1 MKRYVLTAIFAFS
14 LAIIASAQ
22 VRVTG
27 RVMAL
32 FPSSGGAGGG
42 PKPVSDVIV
51 KLVSG
56 TKTLAFT
63 SSNAKGE
70 YSIILATDEHGR
82 TRKDESEKVRESLM
96 LTFTH
101 ISYEKESLP
110 LPPPKGGGKPIVLDM
125 VLTPKA
131 VSLKEVTVKP
141 DPLRQRGDTLTHNL
155 ASFLG
160 KGDVTLEDGL
170 KRLPGVD
177 VAQSG
182 AISYMGKPISQ
193 FNIEGMDLLGG
204 KYNLATRNIPA
215 DYVTNVEIVR
225 NHHSRRVEKD
235 VPSNEVS
242 MNIKLS
248 KKAKFKP
255 FGQEEIGV
263 GRQAHPSPPQGRDV
277 ELPNSASISNQ
288 TSPPSEG
295 LGEAFV
301 SLLGATGM
309 MFTEKF
315 QTICSLKGGNY
326 KGFARAD
333 MIDHFG
339 GSDVTTPATS
349 LFGGF
354 DGGAPPQGEYL
365 YQRNGMATL
374 NGIHKLDSATTV
386 KVNADYSYHRATH
399 DISQSSTYLA
409 GDGSYVTVSEQ
420 TSPLTKVHLPKL
432 TMNYLKN
439 ADRVYLSETFVL
451 KGKFEQN
458 EGDVLAN
465 GQQIEQRR
473 KTSSFEVGNDLFW
486 MGRTEKGTRRH
497 VNASVSFKRTPT
509 LRLTF
514 SPLPTSPLGEESIDA
529 GLSTF
534 PPGGDERGAVQTAQ
548 SSTLTMNVGSSFQI
562 PIGKTFRL
570 SLPVRVNAMYDD
582 VETERIAPSPTS
594 PLGEESIDTGHST
607 FPPRGDER
615 GAISGW
621 SLTPSVNPGFEIHS
635 RNRRFYLSAGLGAA
649 LKGLYYNRRNSESH
663 PSSLE
668 DGRVVT
674 EEGKA
679 NKMNYTKPV
688 LNPSMGIN
696 YTFSAN
702 SKLSFSTGYTTS
714 IGDMMTLL
722 TEPMQVDYRTVRTS
736 SGIIGESN
744 TWHTS
749 GDWKWQLPMQY
760 FTLSLAATHSEGR
773 RNTLYS
779 QSVSGIDIS
788 SSALQR
794 DTRSRSTNFSVSSTK
809 NFPSL
814 FAKLGADATYG
825 FGDSEQAI
833 SSPTGGGQEG
843 ANIIKIRSN
852 NYNLHGNA
860 AVTPVPWLELRYD
873 IRYGWSRSSLTP
885 DPSPKG
891 EGSDY
896 SQDENEAA
904 SLSTPLSTRRGAGGE
919 ALTSLSHSGAIHIFP
934 IAALDLSLDYDHVR
948 RQLPP
953 SRGDER
959 GAYKRMSLFNASAQ
973 YKWKQCVLRLELTN
987 LLNQRHYAYTVF
999 DGINTYTYDYA
1010 LCGRT
1015 AMLRVTFKL

>member
-32 FPSSGGAGGG
+32 SPSSGGAGGG

-56 TKTLAFT
+56 SKTLAFT

-70 YSIILATDEHGR
+70 YSLELKSAPSGEVT
-82 TRKDESEKVRESLM
+82 LQ
-96 LTFTH
+96 FTH

-110 LPPPKGGGKPIVLDM
+110 LPPSNGGGKPIVQDM
-125 VLTPKA
+125 VLTPKNI
-131 VSLKEVTVKP
+131 SLKEVTVKP
-141 DPLRQRGDTLTHNL
+141 DPLRQKGDTLTHNL

-193 FNIEGMDLLGG
+193 FNIEGLDLLGG

-215 DYVTNVEIVR
+215 DYVTQVEIVR
-225 NHHSRRVEKD
+225 NHHSRRVERD

-248 KKAKFKP
+248 KKAKLKP
-255 FGQEEIGV
+255 FGQEEAGA
-263 GRQAHPSPPQGRDV
+263 GYMEDGNDRLQA
-277 ELPNSASISNQ
+277 
-288 TSPPSEG
+288 
-295 LGEAFV
+295 
-301 SLLGATGM
+301 LLGVTGM

-399 DISQSSTYLA
+399 DISQSSTYLS

-458 EGDVLAN
+458 EGDVNAN
-465 GQQIEQRR
+465 GSLVEQRR

-486 MGRTEKGTRRH
+486 MGRTEKGARRH
-497 VNASVSFKRTPT
+497 VHANVSFKRTPT
-509 LRLTF
+509 LRLSF
-514 SPLPTSPLGEESIDA
+514 SLTPSPSPTDEGSQSPTAYG
-529 GLSTF
+529 
-534 PPGGDERGAVQTAQ
+534 QTAQ
-548 SSTLTMNVGSSFQI
+548 SSTLTMNVGSSFNI

-582 VETERIAPSPTS
+582 VETNRVAT
-594 PLGEESIDTGHST
+594 GEVNHIK
-607 FPPRGDER
+607 
-615 GAISGW
+615 GW
-621 SLTPSVNPGFEIHS
+621 SFTPSVNPGFEIHS

-649 LKGLYYNRRNSESH
+649 LKGLYYNK
-663 PSSLE
+663 L
-668 DGRVVT
+668 
-674 EEGKA
+674 
-679 NKMNYTKPV
+679 NYTKPV

-702 SKLSFSTGYTTS
+702 SKLSFSTGYTTQ

-760 FTLSLAATHSEGR
+760 FTLSLAASHSEGK

-779 QSVSGIDIS
+779 QSVSGIDVS

-852 NYNLHGNA
+852 SYNLHGNA
-860 AVTPVPWLELRYD
+860 TITPVPWLELRYD
-873 IRYGWSRSSLTP
+873 INYGWSQTKTLPASDGSGQAQGGN
-885 DPSPKG
+885 SA
-891 EGSDY
+891 EGVT
-896 SQDENEAA
+896 
-904 SLSTPLSTRRGAGGE
+904 TPLASGRGAGGE
-919 ALTSLSHSGAIHIFP
+919 ALTSLTHSGAVHVFP
-934 IAALDLSLDYDHVR
+934 IATLDLSLDYDHVR
-948 RQLPP
+948 RQISSPM
-953 SRGDER
+953 GGGQE
-959 GAYKRMSLFNASAQ
+959 GAQYKHISLFNASAQ

-987 LLNQRHYAYTVF
+987 LLNQRSYAYTLF

-1015 AMLRVTFKL
+1015 ALLRVLFKL

>member
-1 MKRYVLTAIFAFS
+1 MKRLLYILLYMMLVAS
-14 LAIIASAQ
+14 ASAQ
-22 VRVTG
+22 VKVTG
-27 RVMAL
+27 RVIDL
-32 FPSSGGAGGG
+32 QN
-42 PKPVSDVIV
+42 KPVSDVIV

-70 YSIILATDEHGR
+70 YSLELKSAPTGEV
-82 TRKDESEKVRESLM
+82 TLQ
-96 LTFTH
+96 FTN
-101 ISYEKESLP
+101 ISYEKESERLSF
-110 LPPPKGGGKPIVLDM
+110 KEKAVKVDM
-125 VLTPKA
+125 ILTPKSI
-131 VSLKEVTVKP
+131 SLKEVTVKP

-193 FNIEGMDLLGG
+193 FNIEGLDLLGG

-225 NHHSRRVEKD
+225 NHHSRRVERD

-255 FGQEEIGV
+255 FGQEEAGA
-263 GRQAHPSPPQGRDV
+263 GYMEDGNDRLQA
-277 ELPNSASISNQ
+277 
-288 TSPPSEG
+288 
-295 LGEAFV
+295 
-301 SLLGATGM
+301 LLGVTGM

-333 MIDHFG
+333 MIDHFD

-399 DISQSSTYLA
+399 DISQSSTYLS

-439 ADRVYLSETFVL
+439 ADRVYLSETFVI

-465 GQQIEQRR
+465 QQLVEQRR

-509 LRLTF
+509 LRLSF
-514 SPLPTSPLGEESIDA
+514 VNDGQ
-529 GLSTF
+529 GY
-534 PPGGDERGAVQTAQ
+534 GQTAQ
-548 SSTLTMNVGSSFQI
+548 SSTLTMNVGSSFNI
-562 PIGKTFRL
+562 PIGKTIRL

-582 VETERIAPSPTS
+582 VETERVA
-594 PLGEESIDTGHST
+594 TGDQNDI
-607 FPPRGDER
+607 R
-615 GAISGW
+615 GW
-621 SLTPSVNPGFEIHS
+621 SFTPSVNPGLEIHS

-649 LKGLYYNRRNSESH
+649 LKGLYY
-663 PSSLE
+663 
-668 DGRVVT
+668 
-674 EEGKA
+674 

-702 SKLSFSTGYTTS
+702 SKLQFSTGYTTQ

-760 FTLSLAATHSEGR
+760 FTLSLAATHSEGK

-779 QSVSGIDIS
+779 QNVSGIDIS

-833 SSPTGGGQEG
+833 SSSEG
-843 ANIIKIRSN
+843 AADIIKIRSN

-873 IRYGWSRSSLTP
+873 IRYGWSRSCYSEESNTTTSLT
-885 DPSPKG
+885 
-891 EGSDY
+891 
-896 SQDENEAA
+896 
-904 SLSTPLSTRRGAGGE
+904 
-919 ALTSLSHSGAIHIFP
+919 HSGAVHIFP

-948 RQLPP
+948 RQITT
-953 SRGDER
+953 DQ
-959 GAYKRMSLFNASAQ
+959 YKNMSLFNASAQ

-987 LLNQRHYAYTVF
+987 LLNQRSYAYTLF

-1015 AMLRVTFKL
+1015 AMFRLTFKL

>member
-1 MKRYVLTAIFAFS
+1 MKRLLYIILYVV
-14 LAIIASAQ
+14 LAASASAQ
-22 VRVTG
+22 VKVTG
-27 RVMAL
+27 RVIDL
-32 FPSSGGAGGG
+32 QN
-42 PKPVSDVIV
+42 KPVSDVIV
-51 KLVSG
+51 KMVSG
-56 TKTLAFT
+56 SKTLAFT

-70 YSIILATDEHGR
+70 YSLELKSAPTGEV
-82 TRKDESEKVRESLM
+82 TLQ
-96 LTFTH
+96 FTH
-101 ISYEKESLP
+101 ISYEKESERVTL
-110 LPPPKGGGKPIVLDM
+110 KERVTKLDM
-125 VLTPKA
+125 ILTPKSI
-131 VSLKEVTVKP
+131 SLKEVTVKP
-141 DPLRQRGDTLTHNL
+141 DPLRQRGDTLSHNL

-182 AISYMGKPISQ
+182 GISYMGKPISQ
-193 FNIEGMDLLGG
+193 FNIEGLDMLGG

-215 DYVTNVEIVR
+215 DYVTQVEIVR
-225 NHHSRRVEKD
+225 NHHSRRVERD

-255 FGQEEIGV
+255 FGQEEAGA
-263 GRQAHPSPPQGRDV
+263 GYMEDGNDRLQA
-277 ELPNSASISNQ
+277 
-288 TSPPSEG
+288 
-295 LGEAFV
+295 
-301 SLLGATGM
+301 LLGVTGM
-309 MFTEKF
+309 MFTDKF

-326 KGFARAD
+326 KNFARAD
-333 MIDHFG
+333 MTDHFG

-374 NGIHKLDSATTV
+374 NGIQKLDSATTV
-386 KVNADYSYHRATH
+386 KVTADYSYHRATH
-399 DISQSSTYLA
+399 DISQSSTYLS

-420 TSPLTKVHLPKL
+420 TSPLTKIHLPKL

-458 EGDVLAN
+458 EGDVNAN
-465 GQQIEQRR
+465 GSLVEQRR

-497 VNASVSFKRTPT
+497 VNASVAFKQTPT
-509 LRLTF
+509 LRLSF
-514 SPLPTSPLGEESIDA
+514 VNDGQ
-529 GLSTF
+529 GY
-534 PPGGDERGAVQTAQ
+534 GQTAQ
-548 SSTLTMNVGSSFQI
+548 SSTLSMNVGSSFNI
-562 PIGKTFRL
+562 PIGKVFRL

-582 VETERIAPSPTS
+582 VETERVAT
-594 PLGEESIDTGHST
+594 GEVNHIK
-607 FPPRGDER
+607 
-615 GAISGW
+615 GW
-621 SLTPSVNPGFEIHS
+621 SFTPSVNPGFEIHS

-649 LKGLYYNRRNSESH
+649 LKGLYYN
-663 PSSLE
+663 
-668 DGRVVT
+668 
-674 EEGKA
+674 
-679 NKMNYTKPV
+679 KMNYTKPV

-702 SKLSFSTGYTTS
+702 SKLQFSTGYTTQ

-744 TWHTS
+744 TWHAS

-760 FTLSLAATHSEGR
+760 FTLSLAASHSEGK

-779 QSVSGIDIS
+779 QSVSGIDVS

-809 NFPSL
+809 NFPSI
-814 FAKLGADATYG
+814 FTKLGADAAYG

-833 SSPTGGGQEG
+833 SSSEG
-843 ANIIKIRSN
+843 AADIIKIRSN
-852 NYNLHGNA
+852 SYNLHGNA
-860 AVTPVPWLELRYD
+860 SVTPIQWLELRYD
-873 IRYGWSRSSLTP
+873 IRYSWSRSRYSEESNTTTSLT
-885 DPSPKG
+885 
-891 EGSDY
+891 
-896 SQDENEAA
+896 
-904 SLSTPLSTRRGAGGE
+904 
-919 ALTSLSHSGAIHIFP
+919 HSGAVHIFP

-948 RQLPP
+948 RQITT
-953 SRGDER
+953 DQ
-959 GAYKRMSLFNASAQ
+959 YKNMSLFNASAQ
-973 YKWKQCVLRLELTN
+973 YKFRQCVLRLELTN
-987 LLNQRHYAYTVF
+987 LLNQRSYAYTVF
-999 DGINTYTYDYA
+999 DGINTYTYDYG

-1015 AMLRVTFKL
+1015 AMLRLTFKL

>member
-1 MKRYVLTAIFAFS
+1 MKRLLYTILYVV
-14 LAIIASAQ
+14 LAASAPAQ
-22 VRVTG
+22 VKVTG
-27 RVMAL
+27 RVIDL
-32 FPSSGGAGGG
+32 QN
-42 PKPVSDVIV
+42 KPVSDVIV

-70 YSIILATDEHGR
+70 YSLEVKSAPNGEVT
-82 TRKDESEKVRESLM
+82 LQ
-96 LTFTH
+96 FTH
-101 ISYEKESLP
+101 ISYEKESERLT
-110 LPPPKGGGKPIVLDM
+110 LGDKVTKLDM
-125 VLTPKA
+125 ILTPKNI
-131 VSLKEVTVKP
+131 SLKEVTVKP
-141 DPLRQRGDTLTHNL
+141 DPLRQKGDTLTHNL

-193 FNIEGMDLLGG
+193 FNIEGLDLLGG
-204 KYNLATRNIPA
+204 KYNQTTRNIPA

-225 NHHSRRVEKD
+225 NHHSRRVERD

-255 FGQEEIGV
+255 FGQEEV
-263 GRQAHPSPPQGRDV
+263 GAGYMEDGNDRLQA
-277 ELPNSASISNQ
+277 
-288 TSPPSEG
+288 
-295 LGEAFV
+295 
-301 SLLGATGM
+301 LLGVTGM

-365 YQRNGMATL
+365 FQRNGMATL

-399 DISQSSTYLA
+399 DISQSSTYLS

-458 EGDVLAN
+458 EGDVVAN
-465 GQQIEQRR
+465 GSLVEQRR
-473 KTSSFEVGNDLFW
+473 RTSSFEVGNDLFW

-497 VNASVSFKRTPT
+497 VNASVSFRRTPT
-509 LRLTF
+509 LRLSF
-514 SPLPTSPLGEESIDA
+514 VNDGQ
-529 GLSTF
+529 GY
-534 PPGGDERGAVQTAQ
+534 GQTAQ
-548 SSTLTMNVGSSFQI
+548 SSTLTMNVGSSFNI

-582 VETERIAPSPTS
+582 LETYRVA
-594 PLGEESIDTGHST
+594 TGD
-607 FPPRGDER
+607 RNDIR
-615 GAISGW
+615 GW
-621 SLTPSVNPGFEIHS
+621 SFTPSVNPGFEIHS

-649 LKGLYYNRRNSESH
+649 LKGLYYNK
-663 PSSLE
+663 L
-668 DGRVVT
+668 
-674 EEGKA
+674 
-679 NKMNYTKPV
+679 NYTKPV

-702 SKLSFSTGYTTS
+702 SKLQFSTGYTTQ

-760 FTLSLAATHSEGR
+760 FTLSLAASHSEGK

-779 QSVSGIDIS
+779 QSVCGIDVS

-825 FGDSEQAI
+825 IGDSEQAI
-833 SSPTGGGQEG
+833 SSSEG
-843 ANIIKIRSN
+843 TADIIKIRSN

-873 IRYGWSRSSLTP
+873 IRYGWSRSRYSEESNTTTSLT
-885 DPSPKG
+885 
-891 EGSDY
+891 
-896 SQDENEAA
+896 
-904 SLSTPLSTRRGAGGE
+904 
-919 ALTSLSHSGAIHIFP
+919 HSGAVHIFP
-934 IAALDLSLDYDHVR
+934 IATLDLSLDYDHVC
-948 RQLPP
+948 RQITT
-953 SRGDER
+953 DQ
-959 GAYKRMSLFNASAQ
+959 YKRMSLFNASAQ
-973 YKWKQCVLRLELTN
+973 YKWKQCVLHLELTN
-987 LLNQRHYAYTVF
+987 LLNQRSYAYTLF

-1015 AMLRVTFKL
+1015 AMLRMTFKL

>member
-1 MKRYVLTAIFAFS
+1 MKRLLYTILYVV
-14 LAIIASAQ
+14 LAASASAQ
-22 VRVTG
+22 VKVTG
-27 RVMAL
+27 RVIDL
-32 FPSSGGAGGG
+32 QN
-42 PKPVSDVIV
+42 KPVSDVIV

-63 SSNAKGE
+63 STNAKGE
-70 YSIILATDEHGR
+70 YSLELKSAPTGEV
-82 TRKDESEKVRESLM
+82 TLQ
-96 LTFTH
+96 FTH
-101 ISYEKESLP
+101 ISYEKESERLTLKQSGIANP
-110 LPPPKGGGKPIVLDM
+110 LQRKVDM
-125 VLTPKA
+125 ILTPKSI
-131 VSLKEVTVKP
+131 SLKEVTVKP
-141 DPLRQRGDTLTHNL
+141 DPLRQKGDTLTHNL

-193 FNIEGMDLLGG
+193 FNIEGLDLLGG

-225 NHHSRRVEKD
+225 NHHSRRVERD

-248 KKAKFKP
+248 NKAKFKP
-255 FGQEEIGV
+255 FGQEEAGA
-263 GRQAHPSPPQGRDV
+263 GYMEDGNDMLQA
-277 ELPNSASISNQ
+277 
-288 TSPPSEG
+288 
-295 LGEAFV
+295 
-301 SLLGATGM
+301 LLGLTGM
-309 MFTEKF
+309 MFTNKF

-374 NGIHKLDSATTV
+374 NGIHTLDSATTV

-399 DISQSSTYLA
+399 DISQSSTYLS

-420 TSPLTKVHLPKL
+420 TSPLSKVHLPKL

-439 ADRVYLSETFVL
+439 ADRVYLSETFVV

-465 GQQIEQRR
+465 GFLVEQRR

-509 LRLTF
+509 LRLSF
-514 SPLPTSPLGEESIDA
+514 VNDGQ
-529 GLSTF
+529 GY
-534 PPGGDERGAVQTAQ
+534 GQTAQ
-548 SSTLTMNVGSSFQI
+548 SSTLSMNVGSSFNI
-562 PIGKTFRL
+562 PIGKVFRL
-570 SLPVRVNAMYDD
+570 SLPVRVSAMYDD
-582 VETERIAPSPTS
+582 VETNRVAT
-594 PLGEESIDTGHST
+594 GEVNDI
-607 FPPRGDER
+607 R
-615 GAISGW
+615 GW
-621 SLTPSVNPGFEIHS
+621 SFTPSVNPGFEIHS

-649 LKGLYYNRRNSESH
+649 LKGLYYNR
-663 PSSLE
+663 L
-668 DGRVVT
+668 
-674 EEGKA
+674 
-679 NKMNYTKPV
+679 NYTKPV

-702 SKLSFSTGYTTS
+702 SKLQFSTGYTTQ

-722 TEPMQVDYRTVRTS
+722 TEPMQVDYRSVRTS

-760 FTLSLAATHSEGR
+760 FTLSLAASHSEGK

-809 NFPSL
+809 NFPSI
-814 FAKLGADATYG
+814 FTKLGADAAYG
-825 FGDSEQAI
+825 FGDSEQAVNSDI
-833 SSPTGGGQEG
+833 FKVRSS
-843 ANIIKIRSN
+843 
-852 NYNLHGNA
+852 NYNIHGNA
-860 AVTPVPWLELRYD
+860 SVTPIQWLELRYD
-873 IRYGWSRSSLTP
+873 IRYGWSRSRYSKESNTVTSLT
-885 DPSPKG
+885 
-891 EGSDY
+891 
-896 SQDENEAA
+896 
-904 SLSTPLSTRRGAGGE
+904 
-919 ALTSLSHSGAIHIFP
+919 HSGAIHVFP
-934 IAALDLSLDYDHVR
+934 IATLDLSLDYDHVR
-948 RQLPP
+948 RQITT
-953 SRGDER
+953 DT
-959 GAYKRMSLFNASAQ
+959 YKRMSLFNASAQ

-987 LLNQRHYAYTVF
+987 LLNQRSYSYTVF
-999 DGINTYTYDYA
+999 DGINTYTYDYG

-1015 AMLRVTFKL
+1015 VLMRLTFKL

>member
-1 MKRYVLTAIFAFS
+1 MVLAAS
-14 LAIIASAQ
+14 ASAQ
-22 VRVTG
+22 VKVTG
-27 RVMAL
+27 RVIDL
-32 FPSSGGAGGG
+32 QN
-42 PKPVSDVIV
+42 KPLSDVIV
-51 KLVSG
+51 KLVNGS
-56 TKTLAFT
+56 KTLAFT
-63 SSNAKGE
+63 STNAKGE
-70 YSIILATDEHGR
+70 YSLELKSAPTGEV
-82 TRKDESEKVRESLM
+82 TLQ
-96 LTFTH
+96 FTH
-101 ISYEKESLP
+101 ISYEKESERVTLRD
-110 LPPPKGGGKPIVLDM
+110 KVTKLDM
-125 VLTPKA
+125 ILTPKNI
-131 VSLKEVTVKP
+131 SLKEVTVKP
-141 DPLRQRGDTLTHNL
+141 DPLRQRGDTLSHNL

-160 KGDVTLEDGL
+160 KSDVTLEDGL

-193 FNIEGMDLLGG
+193 FNIEGLDMLGG

-215 DYVTNVEIVR
+215 DYVTQVEIVR

-248 KKAKFKP
+248 NKAKFKP
-255 FGQEEIGV
+255 FGQEEAGAGYMDDGKDKV
-263 GRQAHPSPPQGRDV
+263 QA
-277 ELPNSASISNQ
+277 
-288 TSPPSEG
+288 
-295 LGEAFV
+295 
-301 SLLGATGM
+301 LLGLTGM
-309 MFTEKF
+309 MFTNKF
-315 QTICSLKGGNY
+315 QTICSVKGGNY

-333 MIDHFG
+333 MYDHFG
-339 GSDVTTPATS
+339 GSDVSTRATS

-386 KVNADYSYHRATH
+386 KVNADYSYHRAMH
-399 DISQSSTYLA
+399 DISQSSTYLTGT
-409 GDGSYVTVSEQ
+409 GDYVTVSEQ

-439 ADRVYLSETFVL
+439 ADRVYLSETFVI
-451 KGKFEQN
+451 KGKFEEN
-458 EGDVLAN
+458 EGDVASSVAMVT
-465 GQQIEQRR
+465 QQAEQRR
-473 KTSSFEVGNDLFW
+473 RTSSFEVGNDLFW
-486 MGRTEKGTRRH
+486 MGRTEKGSRRH

-509 LRLTF
+509 LRLSF
-514 SPLPTSPLGEESIDA
+514 VNDGRSYGQS
-529 GLSTF
+529 
-534 PPGGDERGAVQTAQ
+534 AQ
-548 SSTLTMNVGSSFQI
+548 SSTLSMNVGSSFNI
-562 PIGKTFRL
+562 PIGKVFRL
-570 SLPVRVNAMYDD
+570 SLPVRVSAMYDD
-582 VETERIAPSPTS
+582 VETNRVAT
-594 PLGEESIDTGHST
+594 GEINH
-607 FPPRGDER
+607 
-615 GAISGW
+615 IKGW
-621 SLTPSVNPGFEIHS
+621 SFTPSVNPGFEIHS

-649 LKGLYYNRRNSESH
+649 LKGLYYNK
-663 PSSLE
+663 P
-668 DGRVVT
+668 
-674 EEGKA
+674 
-679 NKMNYTKPV
+679 NYTKPV

-702 SKLSFSTGYTTS
+702 SKLQFSTGYTTQ

-722 TEPMQVDYRTVRTS
+722 TEPMQVDYRSVRTS

-760 FTLSLAATHSEGR
+760 FTLGLAATHSEGK

-779 QSVSGIDIS
+779 QSVSGIDVS

-794 DTRSRSTNFSVSSTK
+794 VTRSRSTNFSVSSTK

-833 SSPTGGGQEG
+833 SSSEG
-843 ANIIKIRSN
+843 ATDIIKIRSN

-873 IRYGWSRSSLTP
+873 IRYGWSRSRYSEESNTTTSLT
-885 DPSPKG
+885 
-891 EGSDY
+891 
-896 SQDENEAA
+896 
-904 SLSTPLSTRRGAGGE
+904 
-919 ALTSLSHSGAIHIFP
+919 HSGAVHIFP
-934 IAALDLSLDYDHVR
+934 IVTLDLSLDYDHVR
-948 RQLPP
+948 RQITT
-953 SRGDER
+953 DQ
-959 GAYKRMSLFNASAQ
+959 YKNMSLFNASAQ

-987 LLNQRHYAYTVF
+987 LLNQRSYAYTLF

-1015 AMLRVTFKL
+1015 AMFRLTFKL

>member
-1 MKRYVLTAIFAFS
+1 MKRLLYIILYVV
-14 LAIIASAQ
+14 LAVHASAQ
-22 VRVTG
+22 TMVTG
-27 RVMAL
+27 RVTDL
-32 FPSSGGAGGG
+32 QN
-42 PKPVSDVIV
+42 KPVSDVIV

-56 TKTLAFT
+56 NKTLAFT
-63 SSNAKGE
+63 SSNAQGE
-70 YSIILATDEHGR
+70 YSLEVKNAPSGEVT
-82 TRKDESEKVRESLM
+82 LQ
-96 LTFTH
+96 FTH
-101 ISYEKESLP
+101 ISYEKESERLSF
-110 LPPPKGGGKPIVLDM
+110 KEKAVKVDM
-125 VLTPKA
+125 ILTPKSI
-131 VSLKEVTVKP
+131 SLKEVTVKT
-141 DPLRQRGDTLTHNL
+141 DPLRQRGDTLSHNL

-193 FNIEGMDLLGG
+193 FNIEGLDMLGG

-215 DYVTNVEIVR
+215 DYVTQVEIVR
-225 NHHSRRVEKD
+225 NHHRRRVEKD

-242 MNIKLS
+242 MNIRLS
-248 KKAKFKP
+248 KKAKLKP
-255 FGQEEIGV
+255 FGQEEAGA
-263 GRQAHPSPPQGRDV
+263 GYMKDGNDRLQA
-277 ELPNSASISNQ
+277 
-288 TSPPSEG
+288 
-295 LGEAFV
+295 
-301 SLLGATGM
+301 LLGVTGM
-309 MFTEKF
+309 MFTGKF

-326 KGFARAD
+326 KSFARAD

-339 GSDVTTPATS
+339 GSDVKTPATN

-374 NGIHKLDSATTV
+374 NGIHKLESATTV

-399 DISQSSTYLA
+399 DISQSSTYLTGT
-409 GDGSYVTVSEQ
+409 GDYVTVSEQ

-439 ADRVYLSETFVL
+439 ADRVYLSETFVV

-458 EGDVLAN
+458 EGDVMAN
-465 GQQIEQRR
+465 QQLVEQRR

-509 LRLTF
+509 LRLSF
-514 SPLPTSPLGEESIDA
+514 VNDG
-529 GLSTF
+529 
-534 PPGGDERGAVQTAQ
+534 RGYGQTAQ
-548 SSTLTMNVGSSFQI
+548 SSTLSMNVGSSFNI
-562 PIGKTFRL
+562 PIGKVFRL
-570 SLPVRVNAMYDD
+570 SLPVRVSAIYDD
-582 VETERIAPSPTS
+582 VETSRVAT
-594 PLGEESIDTGHST
+594 GEVNDI
-607 FPPRGDER
+607 R
-615 GAISGW
+615 GW
-621 SLTPSVNPGFEIHS
+621 SFTPSVNPGFEIHS

-649 LKGLYYNRRNSESH
+649 LKGLYYNK
-663 PSSLE
+663 L
-668 DGRVVT
+668 
-674 EEGKA
+674 
-679 NKMNYTKPV
+679 NYTKPV

-702 SKLSFSTGYTTS
+702 SKLQFSTGYTTQ

-736 SGIIGESN
+736 SGIIGEQD

-760 FTLSLAATHSEGR
+760 FTLSLAASHSEGK

-809 NFPSL
+809 NFPSI
-814 FAKLGADATYG
+814 FTKLGADASYG
-825 FGDSEQAI
+825 FGDSEQAVN
-833 SSPTGGGQEG
+833 

-860 AVTPVPWLELRYD
+860 SVTPIQWLELRYD
-873 IRYGWSRSSLTP
+873 IRYAWSRSRYSEESNTVTSLTH
-885 DPSPKG
+885 
-891 EGSDY
+891 
-896 SQDENEAA
+896 N
-904 SLSTPLSTRRGAGGE
+904 
-919 ALTSLSHSGAIHIFP
+919 GAIHVFP
-934 IAALDLSLDYDHVR
+934 IATLDLSLDYDHVR
-948 RQLPP
+948 RQITT
-953 SRGDER
+953 DQ
-959 GAYKRMSLFNASAQ
+959 YKRMSLFNASAQ

-987 LLNQRHYAYTVF
+987 LLNQRSYSYTVF
-999 DGINTYTYDYA
+999 DGINTYTYDYG

-1015 AMLRVTFKL
+1015 AMFRVTFKL

>member
-1 MKRYVLTAIFAFS
+1 MKRLLYIILYVL
-14 LAIIASAQ
+14 LAASASAQ

-27 RVMAL
+27 RVIDL
-32 FPSSGGAGGG
+32 QN
-42 PKPVSDVIV
+42 KPVSDVIV
-51 KLVSG
+51 KLVNG

-63 SSNAKGE
+63 STNAKGE
-70 YSIILATDEHGR
+70 YAIDMKSAPSGEVTLQ
-82 TRKDESEKVRESLM
+82 
-96 LTFTH
+96 FTH
-101 ISYEKESLP
+101 ISYEKESERLSF
-110 LPPPKGGGKPIVLDM
+110 KEKAVKVDM
-125 VLTPKA
+125 LLTPKA

-141 DPLRQRGDTLTHNL
+141 DPLRQRGDTLSHNF

-177 VAQSG
+177 VSQSG

-225 NHHSRRVEKD
+225 NHHSRWVEKD

-242 MNIKLS
+242 MNIRLS
-248 KKAKFKP
+248 KKAKLKP
-255 FGQEEIGV
+255 FGQEEAGA
-263 GRQAHPSPPQGRDV
+263 GYMEDGNDRLQA
-277 ELPNSASISNQ
+277 
-288 TSPPSEG
+288 
-295 LGEAFV
+295 
-301 SLLGATGM
+301 LLGLTGM
-309 MFTEKF
+309 MFTDKF

-326 KGFARAD
+326 KSFARAD

-339 GSDVTTPATS
+339 GSDVTTPATD

-374 NGIHKLDSATTV
+374 NGIHKLDSATTL

-399 DISQSSTYLA
+399 DINQSSTYLTGT
-409 GDGSYVTVSEQ
+409 GDYVTVSEQ

-458 EGDVLAN
+458 EGDVNAN
-465 GQQIEQRR
+465 GSLVEQRR
-473 KTSSFEVGNDLFW
+473 RTSSFEVGNDLFW

-509 LRLTF
+509 LRLSF
-514 SPLPTSPLGEESIDA
+514 VNDGQ
-529 GLSTF
+529 GY
-534 PPGGDERGAVQTAQ
+534 GQTAQ
-548 SSTLTMNVGSSFQI
+548 SSTLSMNVGSSFSI
-562 PIGKTFRL
+562 LIGKVFRL
-570 SLPVRVNAMYDD
+570 SLPVRVSAMYDD
-582 VETERIAPSPTS
+582 VETNRVAT
-594 PLGEESIDTGHST
+594 GEMNDI
-607 FPPRGDER
+607 RG
-615 GAISGW
+615 W
-621 SLTPSVNPGFEIHS
+621 LFTPSVNPGFEIHS

-649 LKGLYYNRRNSESH
+649 LKGLYYNK
-663 PSSLE
+663 L
-668 DGRVVT
+668 
-674 EEGKA
+674 
-679 NKMNYTKPV
+679 NYTKPV

-702 SKLSFSTGYTTS
+702 SKLQFSTGYTTS

-749 GDWKWQLPMQY
+749 GEWKWQLPMQY
-760 FTLSLAATHSEGR
+760 FTLSLAASHSEGK

-794 DTRSRSTNFSVSSTK
+794 DTRSRSTNFSVSTTK
-809 NFPSL
+809 NIPSL
-814 FAKLGADATYG
+814 FAKLGADAAYG
-825 FGDSEQAI
+825 FGDSEQAVN
-833 SSPTGGGQEG
+833 
-843 ANIIKIRSN
+843 ADIIKIRSN

-860 AVTPVPWLELRYD
+860 SVTPIQWLELRYD
-873 IRYGWSRSSLTP
+873 IRYGWSRSRYSEESNTVTSLT
-885 DPSPKG
+885 
-891 EGSDY
+891 
-896 SQDENEAA
+896 
-904 SLSTPLSTRRGAGGE
+904 
-919 ALTSLSHSGAIHIFP
+919 HSGAIHVFP
-934 IAALDLSLDYDHVR
+934 IVTLDLSFDYDHVR
-948 RQLPP
+948 HQITT
-953 SRGDER
+953 DQ
-959 GAYKRMSLFNASAQ
+959 YKRMSLFNASAQ

-987 LLNQRHYAYTVF
+987 LLNQRSYSYTVF
-999 DGINTYTYDYA
+999 DGINTYTYDYG

-1015 AMLRVTFKL
+1015 AMFRLTFKL

>member
-1 MKRYVLTAIFAFS
+1 MKRLLNIILYVV
-14 LAIIASAQ
+14 LAMPASAQ
-22 VRVTG
+22 VNVTG
-27 RVMAL
+27 RVIDL
-32 FPSSGGAGGG
+32 QQ
-42 PKPVSDVIV
+42 KPVSDVIV

-56 TKTLAFT
+56 SKTLAFT
-63 SSNAKGE
+63 SSNAQGVYSLEVKNTPTGE
-70 YSIILATDEHGR
+70 VTLQ
-82 TRKDESEKVRESLM
+82 
-96 LTFTH
+96 FTH
-101 ISYEKESLP
+101 ISYEKESERVTLKEKVTKVDMI
-110 LPPPKGGGKPIVLDM
+110 LSPKSI
-125 VLTPKA
+125 
-131 VSLKEVTVKP
+131 SLKEVTVKP

-193 FNIEGMDLLGG
+193 FNIEGLDMLGG

-215 DYVTNVEIVR
+215 DYVTQVEIVR

-248 KKAKFKP
+248 KKAKLKP
-255 FGQEEIGV
+255 FGQEEAGAGIAPHSAPEGATIDQQQGNVSPSGDERGALRALV
-263 GRQAHPSPPQGRDV
+263 G
-277 ELPNSASISNQ
+277 L
-288 TSPPSEG
+288 
-295 LGEAFV
+295 
-301 SLLGATGM
+301 TGM
-309 MFTEKF
+309 MFTDKF

-326 KGFARAD
+326 KSFARAD
-333 MIDHFG
+333 MYDHFG

-365 YQRNGMATL
+365 YQRNGMASL
-374 NGIHKLDSATTV
+374 NGIHKLDSTTTL

-399 DISQSSTYLA
+399 DISQSSTYLS

-432 TMNYLKN
+432 SVNYLKN

-465 GQQIEQRR
+465 GSLVEQRR

-497 VNASVSFKRTPT
+497 VNASVAFKRTPT
-509 LRLTF
+509 LRLSF
-514 SPLPTSPLGEESIDA
+514 VHDGQ
-529 GLSTF
+529 GY
-534 PPGGDERGAVQTAQ
+534 GQTAQ
-548 SSTLTMNVGSSFQI
+548 SSTLSMNVGSSFNI
-562 PIGKTFRL
+562 PIGKVFRL
-570 SLPVRVNAMYDD
+570 SLPVRLNATYDE
-582 VETERIAPSPTS
+582 VETKQTHPQPLPIGRGEDSPITDVADIQGNYSSPSQGEAGERVY
-594 PLGEESIDTGHST
+594 
-607 FPPRGDER
+607 
-615 GAISGW
+615 GW
-621 SLTPSVNPGFEIHS
+621 SLTPSLNPGFEIHS

-649 LKGLYYNRRNSESH
+649 LKGLYYNK
-663 PSSLE
+663 L
-668 DGRVVT
+668 
-674 EEGKA
+674 
-679 NKMNYTKPV
+679 NYTKPV
-688 LNPSMGIN
+688 LNPSMGIS

-702 SKLSFSTGYTTS
+702 SKLQFSTDYTTQ

-722 TEPMQVDYRTVRTS
+722 TEPMQVDYRSVRTS

-744 TWHTS
+744 SWGTS
-749 GDWKWQLPMQY
+749 GEWKWQLPMQY
-760 FTLSLAATHSEGR
+760 FTLSVSASHNETK

-788 SSALQR
+788 SSSLQR

-809 NFPSL
+809 NFPSI
-814 FAKLGADATYG
+814 FTKLGADAAYG
-825 FGDSEQAI
+825 FSDSEQAI

-843 ANIIKIRSN
+843 ANIFKVRSS

-860 AVTPVPWLELRYD
+860 SVTPIQWLELRYD
-873 IRYGWSRSSLTP
+873 IRYGWSRSRYSEESNTVTSLT
-885 DPSPKG
+885 
-891 EGSDY
+891 
-896 SQDENEAA
+896 
-904 SLSTPLSTRRGAGGE
+904 
-919 ALTSLSHSGAIHIFP
+919 HSGAIHIFP
-934 IAALDLSLDYDHVR
+934 IATLDLSLDYDHVR
-948 RQLPP
+948 RQITT
-953 SRGDER
+953 DT
-959 GAYKRMSLFNASAQ
+959 YKRMSLFNASAQ

-987 LLNQRHYAYTVF
+987 LLNQRSYSYTVF
-999 DGINTYTYDYA
+999 DGINTYTYDYG

-1015 AMLRVTFKL
+1015 ALMRLTFKL

>member
-1 MKRYVLTAIFAFS
+1 MKRLLYIILYVA
-14 LAIIASAQ
+14 LAASASAQ
-22 VRVTG
+22 RLRVGEQSSGLVLVTG

-32 FPSSGGAGGG
+32 SPSSEGAGGG
-42 PKPVSDVIV
+42 LKPVSDVIV

-70 YSIILATDEHGR
+70 YSLELKSAPN
-82 TRKDESEKVRESLM
+82 SEVTLQ
-96 LTFTH
+96 FTH
-101 ISYEKESLP
+101 ISYEKESERMTLRD
-110 LPPPKGGGKPIVLDM
+110 KFTKLDM
-125 VLTPKA
+125 ILTPKSI
-131 VSLKEVTVKP
+131 SLKEVTVKP

-193 FNIEGMDLLGG
+193 FSIEGMDLLGG

-242 MNIKLS
+242 INIKLS

-255 FGQEEIGV
+255 FGQEEIGI
-263 GRQAHPSPPQGRDV
+263 GMQAHPSPPQGRDV
-277 ELPNSASISNQ
+277 ELPNSAPISNQ

-333 MIDHFG
+333 MTDHFG

-399 DISQSSTYLA
+399 DISQSSTYLTSPTPQPNGSSPLA
-409 GDGSYVTVSEQ
+409 GAQLGSYVTVGET
-420 TSPLTKVHLPKL
+420 TSPLSKVHLPKL

-451 KGKFEQN
+451 KGKFEKN
-458 EGDVLAN
+458 EGDVTVEAVALRK
-465 GQQIEQRR
+465 QQTEQVEQRR

-509 LRLTF
+509 LRLNF
-514 SPLPTSPLGEESIDA
+514 DPLPIPPRGEGVDSPESNYSSPSGEV
-529 GLSTF
+529 G
-534 PPGGDERGAVQTAQ
+534 RGVVQTAQ
-548 SSTLTMNVGSSFQI
+548 SSTLSMNVGSSFNI

-582 VETERIAPSPTS
+582 VETYRVA
-594 PLGEESIDTGHST
+594 TGDQNDI
-607 FPPRGDER
+607 R
-615 GAISGW
+615 GW
-621 SLTPSVNPGFEIHS
+621 SFIPSVNPGFEIHS

-649 LKGLYYNRRNSESH
+649 LKGLYYN
-663 PSSLE
+663 
-668 DGRVVT
+668 
-674 EEGKA
+674 
-679 NKMNYTKPV
+679 KMNYTKPV

-702 SKLSFSTGYTTS
+702 SKLQFSTGYTTQ

-760 FTLSLAATHSEGR
+760 FTLSLAATHSEGK

-779 QSVSGIDIS
+779 QSVSGIDVS

-825 FGDSEQAI
+825 FGDSEQAV
-833 SSPTGGGQEG
+833 GED
-843 ANIIKIRSN
+843 IIKIRSN

-873 IRYGWSRSSLTP
+873 IRYGWSRSVSYVAIPSRQTTTSLT
-885 DPSPKG
+885 
-891 EGSDY
+891 
-896 SQDENEAA
+896 
-904 SLSTPLSTRRGAGGE
+904 
-919 ALTSLSHSGAIHIFP
+919 HSGAVHVFP
-934 IAALDLSLDYDHVR
+934 IATLDLSLDYDHVR
-948 RQLPP
+948 RQITT
-953 SRGDER
+953 DQ
-959 GAYKRMSLFNASAQ
+959 YKRMSLFNASAQ
-973 YKWKQCVLRLELTN
+973 YKFRQCVLRLELTN
-987 LLNQRHYAYTVF
+987 LLNQRSYAYTVF

-1015 AMLRVTFKL
+1015 ALLRLTFKL

>member
-1 MKRYVLTAIFAFS
+1 MKRLLYIILYVVLTVS
-14 LAIIASAQ
+14 ASAQ

-27 RVMAL
+27 RVIDL
-32 FPSSGGAGGG
+32 QN
-42 PKPVSDVIV
+42 KPVSDVIV
-51 KLVSG
+51 KMVSG

-70 YSIILATDEHGR
+70 YALELKSAPTGEVTLQ
-82 TRKDESEKVRESLM
+82 
-96 LTFTH
+96 FTH
-101 ISYEKESLP
+101 ISYEKESERLTLKQSGITNP
-110 LPPPKGGGKPIVLDM
+110 LQRKVDM
-125 VLTPKA
+125 ILTPKSI
-131 VSLKEVTVKP
+131 SLKEVTVKP
-141 DPLRQRGDTLTHNL
+141 DPLRQKGDTLTHNL

-193 FNIEGMDLLGG
+193 FNIEGLDLLGG

-225 NHHSRRVEKD
+225 NHHSRRVERD

-255 FGQEEIGV
+255 FGQEEAGA
-263 GRQAHPSPPQGRDV
+263 GYMEDGNDRLQA
-277 ELPNSASISNQ
+277 
-288 TSPPSEG
+288 
-295 LGEAFV
+295 
-301 SLLGATGM
+301 LLGVTGM

-399 DISQSSTYLA
+399 DISQSSTYLS

-465 GQQIEQRR
+465 QQLVEQRR

-509 LRLTF
+509 LRLSF
-514 SPLPTSPLGEESIDA
+514 VNDGQA
-529 GLSTF
+529 YG
-534 PPGGDERGAVQTAQ
+534 QMAQ
-548 SSTLTMNVGSSFQI
+548 SSTLTMNVGSSFNI

-582 VETERIAPSPTS
+582 VETYRVA
-594 PLGEESIDTGHST
+594 TGDQNDI
-607 FPPRGDER
+607 R
-615 GAISGW
+615 GW
-621 SLTPSVNPGFEIHS
+621 SFTPSVNPGFEIHS

-649 LKGLYYNRRNSESH
+649 LKGLYY
-663 PSSLE
+663 
-668 DGRVVT
+668 
-674 EEGKA
+674 

-702 SKLSFSTGYTTS
+702 SKLSFSTGYTTQ

-760 FTLSLAATHSEGR
+760 FTLSLAATHSEGK

-779 QSVSGIDIS
+779 QSVSGIDVS

-833 SSPTGGGQEG
+833 SSSEG
-843 ANIIKIRSN
+843 AADIIKIRSN

-860 AVTPVPWLELRYD
+860 AITPVPWLELRYD
-873 IRYGWSRSSLTP
+873 IRYGWSRSRYSEESNTTTSLT
-885 DPSPKG
+885 
-891 EGSDY
+891 
-896 SQDENEAA
+896 
-904 SLSTPLSTRRGAGGE
+904 
-919 ALTSLSHSGAIHIFP
+919 HSGAIHVFP
-934 IAALDLSLDYDHVR
+934 IATLDLSLDYDHVR
-948 RQLPP
+948 RQITT
-953 SRGDER
+953 DQ
-959 GAYKRMSLFNASAQ
+959 YKNMSLFNASAQ
-973 YKWKQCVLRLELTN
+973 YKFRQCVLRLELTN
-987 LLNQRHYAYTVF
+987 LLNQRSYAYTLF

-1015 AMLRVTFKL
+1015 AMLRLTFKL

>member
-1 MKRYVLTAIFAFS
+1 MKRLLYIILYVV
-14 LAIIASAQ
+14 LAASASAQ
-22 VRVTG
+22 VKVTG
-27 RVMAL
+27 RVIDL
-32 FPSSGGAGGG
+32 QQ
-42 PKPVSDVIV
+42 KPVSDVIV

-56 TKTLAFT
+56 SKTLAFT
-63 SSNAKGE
+63 SSNAQGVYSLEVKNAPTGE
-70 YSIILATDEHGR
+70 VTLQ
-82 TRKDESEKVRESLM
+82 
-96 LTFTH
+96 FNH
-101 ISYEKESLP
+101 ISYEKESERVTLREKVTKVDMI
-110 LPPPKGGGKPIVLDM
+110 LSPKSI
-125 VLTPKA
+125 
-131 VSLKEVTVKP
+131 SLKEVTVKP

-177 VAQSG
+177 VSQNG
-182 AISYMGKPISQ
+182 GISYMGKPISQ

-215 DYVTNVEIVR
+215 DYVTQVEIVR

-248 KKAKFKP
+248 NKAKFKP
-255 FGQEEIGV
+255 FGQEEAGA
-263 GRQAHPSPPQGRDV
+263 GYMEDGNDR
-277 ELPNSASISNQ
+277 LQ
-288 TSPPSEG
+288 T
-295 LGEAFV
+295 
-301 SLLGATGM
+301 LLGVTGM
-309 MFTEKF
+309 MFTDKF

-326 KGFARAD
+326 KSFARAD

-354 DGGAPPQGEYL
+354 DGGASPQGEYL

-409 GDGSYVTVSEQ
+409 DTGNYVTVSEQ

-465 GQQIEQRR
+465 GSLVEQRR

-486 MGRTEKGTRRH
+486 MDRTEKGTRRH
-497 VNASVSFKRTPT
+497 VNASVAFKRTPT
-509 LRLTF
+509 LRLSF
-514 SPLPTSPLGEESIDA
+514 VNDGQ
-529 GLSTF
+529 GY
-534 PPGGDERGAVQTAQ
+534 GQTAQ
-548 SSTLTMNVGSSFQI
+548 SSTLSMNVGSSFNI
-562 PIGKTFRL
+562 PIGKVFRL
-570 SLPVRVNAMYDD
+570 SLPVRVSAMYDD
-582 VETERIAPSPTS
+582 VETNRVAT
-594 PLGEESIDTGHST
+594 GEVNDI
-607 FPPRGDER
+607 R
-615 GAISGW
+615 GW
-621 SLTPSVNPGFEIHS
+621 SFTPSVNPGFEIHS

-649 LKGLYYNRRNSESH
+649 LKRLYYNR
-663 PSSLE
+663 L
-668 DGRVVT
+668 
-674 EEGKA
+674 
-679 NKMNYTKPV
+679 NYTKPV

-702 SKLSFSTGYTTS
+702 SKLQFSTGYTTQ

-722 TEPMQVDYRTVRTS
+722 TEPMQVDYRSVCTS

-744 TWHTS
+744 SWYTS

-760 FTLSLAATHSEGR
+760 FTLSLAASHSEGK

-809 NFPSL
+809 NFPSI
-814 FAKLGADATYG
+814 FTKLGADAAYG
-825 FGDSEQAI
+825 FGDSEQAVNSDI
-833 SSPTGGGQEG
+833 FKVRSS
-843 ANIIKIRSN
+843 
-852 NYNLHGNA
+852 NYNIHGNA
-860 AVTPVPWLELRYD
+860 SVTPIQWLELRYD
-873 IRYGWSRSSLTP
+873 IRYGWSRSRYSKESNTVTSLT
-885 DPSPKG
+885 
-891 EGSDY
+891 
-896 SQDENEAA
+896 
-904 SLSTPLSTRRGAGGE
+904 
-919 ALTSLSHSGAIHIFP
+919 HSGAIHVFP
-934 IAALDLSLDYDHVR
+934 IATLDLSLDYDHVR
-948 RQLPP
+948 RQITT
-953 SRGDER
+953 DT
-959 GAYKRMSLFNASAQ
+959 YKRMSLFNASAQ

-987 LLNQRHYAYTVF
+987 LLNQRNYSYTVF
-999 DGINTYTYDYA
+999 DGINTYTYDYG

-1015 AMLRVTFKL
+1015 ALMRLTFKL

>member
-1 MKRYVLTAIFAFS
+1 MQRLLYTILYVV
-14 LAIIASAQ
+14 LAVHASAQ
-22 VRVTG
+22 TMVTG
-27 RVMAL
+27 RVTDMQN
-32 FPSSGGAGGG
+32 
-42 PKPVSDVIV
+42 KPVSNVIV

-56 TKTLAFT
+56 SKTLAFT
-63 SSNAKGE
+63 SSNAQGE
-70 YSIILATDEHGR
+70 YSLEVKNAPSGEVT
-82 TRKDESEKVRESLM
+82 LQ
-96 LTFTH
+96 FTH
-101 ISYEKESLP
+101 ISYEKESKRVTLRD
-110 LPPPKGGGKPIVLDM
+110 KVTKLDM
-125 VLTPKA
+125 ILTPKSI
-131 VSLKEVTVKP
+131 SLKRVTVKP
-141 DPLRQRGDTLTHNL
+141 DPLRQRGDTLSHNL

-193 FNIEGMDLLGG
+193 FNIEGLDMLGG

-215 DYVTNVEIVR
+215 DYVTQVEIVR
-225 NHHSRRVEKD
+225 NHHRRRVEKD

-242 MNIKLS
+242 MNIRLS
-248 KKAKFKP
+248 NKAKFKP
-255 FGQEEIGV
+255 FGQEEAGA
-263 GRQAHPSPPQGRDV
+263 GYMKDGNDRLQA
-277 ELPNSASISNQ
+277 
-288 TSPPSEG
+288 
-295 LGEAFV
+295 
-301 SLLGATGM
+301 LLGVTGM
-309 MFTEKF
+309 MFTGKF

-399 DISQSSTYLA
+399 DISQSSTYLTGT
-409 GDGSYVTVSEQ
+409 GDYVTVSEQ

-439 ADRVYLSETFVL
+439 ADRVYLSETFVV

-458 EGDVLAN
+458 EGDVMAN
-465 GQQIEQRR
+465 QQLVEQRR

-497 VNASVSFKRTPT
+497 VNASVSFKKTPT
-509 LRLTF
+509 LRLSF
-514 SPLPTSPLGEESIDA
+514 VNDG
-529 GLSTF
+529 
-534 PPGGDERGAVQTAQ
+534 RGYGQTAQ
-548 SSTLTMNVGSSFQI
+548 SSTLSMNVGSSFNI
-562 PIGKTFRL
+562 PIGKVFRL
-570 SLPVRVNAMYDD
+570 SLPVRVSAMYDD
-582 VETERIAPSPTS
+582 VETSRVAT
-594 PLGEESIDTGHST
+594 GEVNDI
-607 FPPRGDER
+607 R
-615 GAISGW
+615 GW
-621 SLTPSVNPGFEIHS
+621 SFTPSVNPGFEIHS

-649 LKGLYYNRRNSESH
+649 LKGLYYNK
-663 PSSLE
+663 L
-668 DGRVVT
+668 
-674 EEGKA
+674 
-679 NKMNYTKPV
+679 NYTKPV

-702 SKLSFSTGYTTS
+702 SKLQFSTGYTTQ

-722 TEPMQVDYRTVRTS
+722 TEPMQVDYRSVRTS
-736 SGIIGESN
+736 SGIIGESD

-760 FTLSLAATHSEGR
+760 FTLSLAASHSEGK

-809 NFPSL
+809 NFPSI
-814 FAKLGADATYG
+814 FTKLGADASYG
-825 FGDSEQAI
+825 FGDSEQAVN
-833 SSPTGGGQEG
+833 

-860 AVTPVPWLELRYD
+860 SVTPIQWLELRYD
-873 IRYGWSRSSLTP
+873 IRYAWSRSRYSEESNTVTSLT
-885 DPSPKG
+885 
-891 EGSDY
+891 
-896 SQDENEAA
+896 
-904 SLSTPLSTRRGAGGE
+904 
-919 ALTSLSHSGAIHIFP
+919 HSGAIHVFP
-934 IAALDLSLDYDHVR
+934 IATLDLSLDYDHVR
-948 RQLPP
+948 RQITT
-953 SRGDER
+953 DQ
-959 GAYKRMSLFNASAQ
+959 YKRMSLFNASAQ

-987 LLNQRHYAYTVF
+987 LLNQRSYSYTVF
-999 DGINTYTYDYA
+999 DGINTYTYDYG

-1015 AMLRVTFKL
+1015 ALIRTTFKL

>member
-14 LAIIASAQ
+14 LSIIASAQ

-32 FPSSGGAGGG
+32 SPSSGGAGGG
-42 PKPVSDVIV
+42 LKPVSDVIV

-56 TKTLAFT
+56 SRTLAFT

-70 YSIILATDEHGR
+70 YSLELKSAPTGEV
-82 TRKDESEKVRESLM
+82 TLQ
-96 LTFTH
+96 FTH
-101 ISYEKESLP
+101 ISYEKESERLTLKQSGITNP
-110 LPPPKGGGKPIVLDM
+110 LQRKVDM
-125 VLTPKA
+125 ILTPKSI
-131 VSLKEVTVKP
+131 SLKEVTVKP
-141 DPLRQRGDTLTHNL
+141 DPLRQKGDTLSHNL

-193 FNIEGMDLLGG
+193 FNIEGLDLLGG

-225 NHHSRRVEKD
+225 NHHSRRVERD

-255 FGQEEIGV
+255 FGQEEAGA
-263 GRQAHPSPPQGRDV
+263 GYMEDGNDRLQA
-277 ELPNSASISNQ
+277 
-288 TSPPSEG
+288 
-295 LGEAFV
+295 
-301 SLLGATGM
+301 LLGVTGM
-309 MFTEKF
+309 MFTDKF

-399 DISQSSTYLA
+399 DISQSSTYLS

-420 TSPLTKVHLPKL
+420 TSPLSKVHLPKL

-439 ADRVYLSETFVL
+439 ADRVYLSETFVIKAAIERDQSDVHIGSDEREQARPKV

-465 GQQIEQRR
+465 QQLVEQRR

-497 VNASVSFKRTPT
+497 VNASVSFRRTPT
-509 LRLTF
+509 LRLSF
-514 SPLPTSPLGEESIDA
+514 VNDGQ
-529 GLSTF
+529 GY
-534 PPGGDERGAVQTAQ
+534 GQTAQ
-548 SSTLTMNVGSSFQI
+548 SSTLSMNVGSSFNI

-582 VETERIAPSPTS
+582 VETYRVAT
-594 PLGEESIDTGHST
+594 GEVNDI
-607 FPPRGDER
+607 R
-615 GAISGW
+615 GW
-621 SLTPSVNPGFEIHS
+621 SFTPSVNPGFEIHS
-635 RNRRFYLSAGLGAA
+635 RNRRFYLSAGLGVA
-649 LKGLYYNRRNSESH
+649 LKGLYY
-663 PSSLE
+663 
-668 DGRVVT
+668 
-674 EEGKA
+674 

-702 SKLSFSTGYTTS
+702 SKLQFSTGYTTQ

-736 SGIIGESN
+736 SGIIGKSN

-760 FTLSLAATHSEGR
+760 FTLSLAANHSEGK

-809 NFPSL
+809 NFPSI

-833 SSPTGGGQEG
+833 SSSEG
-843 ANIIKIRSN
+843 TADIIKIRSN

-873 IRYGWSRSSLTP
+873 IRYSWSRSRYAEESNTTTSLT
-885 DPSPKG
+885 
-891 EGSDY
+891 
-896 SQDENEAA
+896 
-904 SLSTPLSTRRGAGGE
+904 
-919 ALTSLSHSGAIHIFP
+919 HSGAIHVFP
-934 IAALDLSLDYDHVR
+934 IATLDLSLDYDHVR
-948 RQLPP
+948 RQITT
-953 SRGDER
+953 DQ
-959 GAYKRMSLFNASAQ
+959 YKNMSLFNASAQ

-987 LLNQRHYAYTVF
+987 LLNQRSYAYTLF

-1015 AMLRVTFKL
+1015 AMLRLTFKL

>member
-1 MKRYVLTAIFAFS
+1 MVLAVH
-14 LAIIASAQ
+14 ASAQ
-22 VRVTG
+22 MRVTG
-27 RVMAL
+27 RVIDL
-32 FPSSGGAGGG
+32 QN
-42 PKPVSDVIV
+42 KPVSDVIV
-51 KLVSG
+51 KVVSG

-63 SSNAKGE
+63 STNAKGE
-70 YSIILATDEHGR
+70 YALELKSAPSGEVTLQ
-82 TRKDESEKVRESLM
+82 
-96 LTFTH
+96 FTH
-101 ISYEKESLP
+101 ISYEKESERLT
-110 LPPPKGGGKPIVLDM
+110 LKERTLKVDM

-141 DPLRQRGDTLTHNL
+141 DPLRQRGDTLSHNL

-193 FNIEGMDLLGG
+193 FNIEGLDLLGG

-215 DYVTNVEIVR
+215 NYVTNVEIVR

-248 KKAKFKP
+248 NKAKFKP
-255 FGQEEIGV
+255 FGQEEAGA
-263 GRQAHPSPPQGRDV
+263 GYMEDGDDRLQA
-277 ELPNSASISNQ
+277 
-288 TSPPSEG
+288 
-295 LGEAFV
+295 
-301 SLLGATGM
+301 LLGLTGM
-309 MFTEKF
+309 MFTNKF
-315 QTICSLKGGNY
+315 QTICSVKGGNY

-339 GSDVTTPATS
+339 GSDVSTRATS

-399 DISQSSTYLA
+399 DISQSSTYLS

-458 EGDVLAN
+458 EGDVVAN
-465 GQQIEQRR
+465 QQLVEQRR

-497 VNASVSFKRTPT
+497 VNANVSFRRTPT
-509 LRLTF
+509 LRLSF
-514 SPLPTSPLGEESIDA
+514 VNDGQ
-529 GLSTF
+529 GY
-534 PPGGDERGAVQTAQ
+534 GQTAQ

-562 PIGKTFRL
+562 PIGKSFRL
-570 SLPVRVNAMYDD
+570 NLPVSVSAMYDD
-582 VETERIAPSPTS
+582 LETYRTATGEMNDIRGWAFTPT
-594 PLGEESIDTGHST
+594 L
-607 FPPRGDER
+607 
-615 GAISGW
+615 
-621 SLTPSVNPGFEIHS
+621 NPGFEIHS
-635 RNRRFYLSAGLGAA
+635 RNRRFYLSAGIGAA
-649 LKGLYYNRRNSESH
+649 LKGLYYNK
-663 PSSLE
+663 L
-668 DGRVVT
+668 
-674 EEGKA
+674 
-679 NKMNYTKPV
+679 NYTKPV

-702 SKLSFSTGYTTS
+702 SKLSFSTGYTTQ

-722 TEPMQVDYRTVRTS
+722 TEPMQMDYRSVRTS

-760 FTLSLAATHSEGR
+760 FTLSLAASHSEGK

-794 DTRSRSTNFSVSSTK
+794 DTRSRSTNSVQMPPTVSATVSRPSLLRKALPTSSRFAPTTTTSTAMPPSPPSPGSNCATTSAIAGRAPATLRRAIPRPPSPTAEPSTYSPSPPSTSPWTMTMCAAKSPPTNTSACPSSTPPRSTSGSSASSAW
-809 NFPSL
+809 NSP
-814 FAKLGADATYG
+814 
-825 FGDSEQAI
+825 I
-833 SSPTGGGQEG
+833 S
-843 ANIIKIRSN
+843 
-852 NYNLHGNA
+852 
-860 AVTPVPWLELRYD
+860 
-873 IRYGWSRSSLTP
+873 
-885 DPSPKG
+885 
-891 EGSDY
+891 
-896 SQDENEAA
+896 
-904 SLSTPLSTRRGAGGE
+904 
-919 ALTSLSHSGAIHIFP
+919 
-934 IAALDLSLDYDHVR
+934 
-948 RQLPP
+948 
-953 SRGDER
+953 
-959 GAYKRMSLFNASAQ
+959 
-973 YKWKQCVLRLELTN
+973 
-987 LLNQRHYAYTVF
+987 
-999 DGINTYTYDYA
+999 
-1010 LCGRT
+1010 
-1015 AMLRVTFKL
+1015 